1 MSNESEDEPT
11 TSTTVTTHIVVD
23 GKHGR
28 REHRH
33 VQVIPD
39 SMQGGAVAAISE
51 NAALAIL
58 NFYGPL
64 ALADVSQRM
73 QRPLVSLAKFFEA
86 PVHDE
91 SGYDPEF
98 FDDDEDEDED

>member
-1 MSNESEDEPT
+1 MSDEIEDEPT
-11 TSTTVTTHIVVD
+11 TSTTVTTHIVID
-23 GKHGR
+23 GEHGR

-39 SMQGGAVAAISE
+39 SMESGACHAISE

-58 NFYGPL
+58 SFYGPL
-64 ALADVSQRM
+64 ALADVSQQM
-73 QRPLVSLAKFFEA
+73 QRPLVNLAKFFEA
-86 PVHDE
+86 PLHDE

-98 FDDDEDEDED
+98 LDDEDED

>member
-1 MSNESEDEPT
+1 MSDESEDEPT

-58 NFYGPL
+58 NFYGPI

-73 QRPLVSLAKFFEA
+73 QRPLVNLAKFFEIA
-86 PVHDE
+86 EENGRELAE
-91 SGYDPEF
+91 SDF
-98 FDDDEDEDED
+98 FDDDDD